1 MSGYGS
7 QQGRG
12 SFGPPDGPVYQ
23 IEVVT
28 SVGHSWS
35 GRVERDLE
43 DYFDRY
49 GRPRV
54 SVRRSSRELALPPTR
69 APER

>member
-1 MSGYGS
+1 MAGYGS
-7 QQGRG
+7 QGGGRR

-28 SVGHSWS
+28 SVGLSHSS
-35 GRVERDLE
+35 RIERDLE

-49 GRPRV
+49 GRPRASV
-54 SVRRSSRELALPPTR
+54 SAAGTAR
-69 APER
+69 AR

>member
-28 SVGHSWS
+28 SAGLSWN

-43 DYFDRY
+43 DYFSRY
-49 GRPRV
+49 GRPRL
-54 SVRRSSRELALPPTR
+54 SVRLSGAPPTR